1 MKKSLVYLTLAL
13 LIAST
18 LPLSATADA
27 NEDIPTNAA
36 ATGVHDSLVA
46 ALTHA
51 NLVATLQGTGPFT
64 VFAPTD
70 QAFTDAGIDLN
81 DFDTPEE
88 NATLSD
94 ILLHHVVAG
103 SVPSSAVTD
112 GMLATM
118 VNGDKVK
125 FGVSSGTVTVGTAT
139 VTTADVQA
147 SNGIIHIIDK
157 VLMPPVDIP
166 ATAQTTTIHN
176 SLVAAVIQADLL
188 VTLQGSGPFTVFA
201 PTDQAFTDA
210 GIDLAALDTPA
221 GKQIL
226 SDILLYHVVSSEVQ
240 SSDVTDCMS
249 ADAANGQPLSFTV
262 GNTVMVNDANVT
274 LADVV
279 TSNGLIHVIDKV
291 LTPSDTPNNIPRTA
305 QCTGI
310 HDSLVAGVIQADL
323 LPTLQGPGPFTVF
336 APTDQ
341 AFIDAGIDLAALDT
355 PEGKATLS
363 DILLYHVVSGEVPS
377 SAVTECL
384 SATAVNGQSLSFT
397 VGNGV
402 MVNDA
407 NVTLADVNT
416 SNGVIHVIDKVL
428 SPTDTPNDIPRTAQ
442 CTGVHNSLVA
452 GVIQAELLET
462 LQGTG
467 PFTVFAPTDQAFTD
481 AGIDLASLDTPEGK
495 AILSDILLYHVVAGN
510 VPSSAVTEC
519 MSADAVNGQ
528 PLSFTVNGGVMVN
541 GANVTLADVNT
552 SNGVIHV
559 IDKVL
564 TPTDTPK
571 DIPRTAQCTGIH
583 NSLVAGVIQAEL
595 LPTLQGNGPFT
606 VFAPTDQAFADAGID
621 LAALDTVEGKAAL
634 TDILLYHVIAGE
646 VPAANVTECLSAT
659 AVNGNPLSFTVGANG
674 VMVNNANVTATDV
687 PTSNGIIHVI
697 DKVLSPTDTP
707 NDIPRT
713 AQCTG
718 IHDTLVSAVVQA
730 ELLETLQGNGPF
742 TLFAPTDQ
750 AFTDAGIDLATLDTV
765 EGKAALTDILLYH
778 VVSGEVPSSAVTEC
792 MTATAVNGNT
802 LSFTVGD
809 GVMVNDATVTL
820 ADVGTSNGVIHV
832 IDKVLSPTDSPNNI
846 PRTAQCTGIHDSLV
860 AAVVQAELLE
870 TLQGEGPFTL
880 FAPTDEAFTE
890 AGIDLAALDT
900 VEGKAALTD
909 ILLYHVVSGAVPSS
923 AVTECMAA
931 TAVNGQTLAFT
942 VGNGVMVNDANV
954 ILADV
959 NTSNGVI
966 HVIDKVLSPTDSPN
980 NIPRTAEC
988 TGIHNSLV
996 AAVVQAELLETLQG
1010 EGPFTLFAPTDE
1022 AFAAAGI
1029 DLAAL
1034 DTVEG
1039 KAALTDILL
1048 YHVVSGEVAS
1058 SAVTECMTATAVNGQ
1073 TLAFTVGNG
1082 VMVNDATVILADVG
1096 TSNGVIHVID
1106 KVLSPTDSPNN
1117 IPRTAQCTGIH
1128 NSLVA
1133 AVVQA
1138 ELLET
1143 LQGEGPFTLFA
1154 PTDEAFAAAGIDL
1167 AALDTVEGKATLT
1180 DILLY
1185 HVYIGTISP
1194 PEMSQGMQLQM
1205 ANGDIATFSFATANV
1220 NAANITI
1227 PNVMTSNGIIHVI
1240 DQVLIPPTEGDENTD
1255 GDATESSEDDETSWL
1270 TYVLVITGVIILGV
1284 AAGLLYTR
1292 KQEGSEV
1299 SEPKEYAQGGIINQL
1314 QPIDPSSYT
1323 SQQTVTQSYD
1333 PGYGQQA
1340 QAAQPVQPVVAEP
1353 VALQQW
1359 TDANG
1364 HTFRRMDDGSTMW
1377 WNGTDWQK
1385 YA

>member
-1 MKKSLVYLTLAL
+1 MKNALVYLTLTL

-18 LPLSATADA
+18 LPLSVNADA
-27 NEDIPTNAA
+27 NDDIPTNAA

-46 ALTHA
+46 ALTHVD
-51 NLVATLQGTGPFT
+51 LVTTLQGTGPFT

-81 DFDTPEE
+81 DFNTQEE
-88 NATLSD
+88 KDTLSD
-94 ILLHHVVAG
+94 ILLYHVVSG

-118 VNGDKVK
+118 VNGDKAK
-125 FGVSSGTVTVGTAT
+125 FGVSGSTVTVGTAT

-147 SNGIIHIIDK
+147 SNGIIHVIDK

-166 ATAQTTTIHN
+166 TTAQTTGIHT

-188 VTLQGSGPFTVFA
+188 PTLQGTGPFTVFA

-210 GIDLAALDTPA
+210 GIDLAALDNPT
-221 GKQIL
+221 GKQTL
-226 SDILLYHVVSSEVQ
+226 SDILLYHVVSAEVQ

-262 GNTVMVNDANVT
+262 GSTVMVNDANVT
-274 LADVV
+274 STDVV
-279 TSNGLIHVIDKV
+279 ASNGLIHVIDKV

-310 HDSLVAGVIQADL
+310 HNSLVAGVIQAEL
-323 LPTLQGPGPFTVF
+323 LETLQGTGPFTVF

-341 AFIDAGIDLAALDT
+341 AFIDAGIDLAALNT

-384 SATAVNGQSLSFT
+384 AATAVNGQSLSFT
-397 VGNGV
+397 VGDGV

-428 SPTDTPNDIPRTAQ
+428 TPTDTPNDIPRTAQ
-442 CTGVHNSLVA
+442 CTGLHNSLVA

-541 GANVTLADVNT
+541 GATVTLADVGT

-564 TPTDTPK
+564 TPTDTPN
-571 DIPRTAQCTGIH
+571 DIPRTAQCTGVH

-595 LPTLQGNGPFT
+595 LPTLQGDGPFT

-674 VMVNNANVTATDV
+674 VMVNDANVTATDV

-697 DKVLSPTDTP
+697 DKVLSPTVTP

-718 IHDTLVSAVVQA
+718 IHDTLVTAVVQA
-730 ELLETLQGNGPF
+730 ELLETLQSEGPF

-750 AFTDAGIDLATLDTV
+750 AFADAGIDLAALDTV

-778 VVSGEVPSSAVTEC
+778 VLSGEVPSSAVTEC
-792 MTATAVNGNT
+792 MTTTAVNGQT
-802 LSFTVGD
+802 LAFTVGD

-870 TLQGEGPFTL
+870 TLQGDGPFTL
-880 FAPTDEAFTE
+880 FAPTD
-890 AGIDLAALDT
+890 
-900 VEGKAALTD
+900 
-909 ILLYHVVSGAVPSS
+909 
-923 AVTECMAA
+923 
-931 TAVNGQTLAFT
+931 Q
-942 VGNGVMVNDANV
+942 
-954 ILADV
+954 
-959 NTSNGVI
+959 
-966 HVIDKVLSPTDSPN
+966 
-980 NIPRTAEC
+980 
-988 TGIHNSLV
+988 
-996 AAVVQAELLETLQG
+996 
-1010 EGPFTLFAPTDE
+1010 
-1022 AFAAAGI
+1022 AFADAGI

-1048 YHVVSGEVAS
+1048 YHVVSGEVPS
-1058 SAVTECMTATAVNGQ
+1058 SAVTECMTTTAVNGQ
-1073 TLAFTVGNG
+1073 TLAFTVGDG
-1082 VMVNDATVILADVG
+1082 VMVNDATVTLADVG

-1106 KVLSPTDSPNN
+1106 KVLSPTDAPNN

-1128 NSLVA
+1128 DSLVA
-1133 AVVQA
+1133 AVIQA

-1154 PTDEAFAAAGIDL
+1154 PTDQAFADAGIDL
-1167 AALDTVEGKATLT
+1167 ATLNTPEGKAILS
-1180 DILLY
+1180 DILLH
-1185 HVYIGTISP
+1185 HVYMGSLSSTEIT
-1194 PEMSQGMQLQM
+1194 EGMQLEM
-1205 ANGDIATFSFATANV
+1205 ANGDNTTLSLMTGING
-1220 NAANITI
+1220 ANITLAD
-1227 PNVMTSNGIIHVI
+1227 VMASNGIIHVI
-1240 DQVLIPPTEGDENTD
+1240 DQVLIPPAEEDENTSGD
-1255 GDATESSEDDETSWL
+1255 GTESSEDEDTSWL

-1292 KQEGSEV
+1292 RQETGE
-1299 SEPKEYAQGGIINQL
+1299 ENPTKEYAQGGIINQL
-1314 QPIDPSSYT
+1314 QPIDASSYA
-1323 SQQTVTQSYD
+1323 SQQAVTQSYD
-1333 PGYGQQA
+1333 SGYGQQA
-1340 QAAQPVQPVVAEP
+1340 QAVQPVQPVVSEP

-1359 TDANG
+1359 TDASG

>member
-1 MKKSLVYLTLAL
+1 MKNALVYLTLTL

-18 LPLSATADA
+18 LPLSVNADA
-27 NEDIPTNAA
+27 NDDIPTNAA

-46 ALTHA
+46 ALTHVD
-51 NLVATLQGTGPFT
+51 LVTTLQGTGPFT

-81 DFDTPEE
+81 DFNTQEE
-88 NATLSD
+88 KDTLSD
-94 ILLHHVVAG
+94 ILLYHVVSG

-118 VNGDKVK
+118 VNGDKAK
-125 FGVSSGTVTVGTAT
+125 FGVSGSTVTVGTAT

-147 SNGIIHIIDK
+147 SNGIIHVIDK

-166 ATAQTTTIHN
+166 TTAQTTGIHT

-188 VTLQGSGPFTVFA
+188 PTLQGTGPFTVFA

-210 GIDLAALDTPA
+210 GIDLAALDNPT
-221 GKQIL
+221 GKQTL
-226 SDILLYHVVSSEVQ
+226 SDILLYHVVSAEVQ

-262 GNTVMVNDANVT
+262 GSTVMVNDANVT
-274 LADVV
+274 STDVV
-279 TSNGLIHVIDKV
+279 ASNGLIHVIDKV

-310 HDSLVAGVIQADL
+310 HNSLVAGVIQAEL
-323 LPTLQGPGPFTVF
+323 LETLQGTGPFTVF

-341 AFIDAGIDLAALDT
+341 AFIDAGIDLAALNT

-384 SATAVNGQSLSFT
+384 AATAVNGQSLSFT
-397 VGNGV
+397 VGDGV

-428 SPTDTPNDIPRTAQ
+428 TPTDTPNDIPRTAQ
-442 CTGVHNSLVA
+442 CTGLHNSLVA

-541 GANVTLADVNT
+541 GATVTLADVGT

-564 TPTDTPK
+564 TPTDTPN
-571 DIPRTAQCTGIH
+571 DIPRTAQCTGVH

-595 LPTLQGNGPFT
+595 LPTLQGDGPFT
-606 VFAPTDQAFADAGID
+606 VFAPTDQAFANAGID

-646 VPAANVTECLSAT
+646 VPAENVTECLSAT
-659 AVNGNPLSFTVGANG
+659 AVNGNPLSFTVGVNG
-674 VMVNNANVTATDV
+674 VMVNDANVTATDV

-718 IHDTLVSAVVQA
+718 IHDTLVTAVVQA
-730 ELLETLQGNGPF
+730 ELLETLQSEGPF

-750 AFTDAGIDLATLDTV
+750 AFADAGIDLAALDTV

-792 MTATAVNGNT
+792 MTTTAVNGNT
-802 LSFTVGD
+802 LAFTVAGGVMVNDATVTLADVGTSNGVIHVIDKVLSPTDTPNNIPRTAQCTGIHDSLVAAVIQAELLETLQGEGPFTLFAPTDQAFADAGIDLAALDTVEGKAALTDILLYHVVSGEVPSSAVTECMTTTAVNGQTLAFTVGD

-832 IDKVLSPTDSPNNI
+832 IDKVLSPTDAPNNI

-860 AAVVQAELLE
+860 AAVIQAELLE

-880 FAPTDEAFTE
+880 FAPTDQAFAD
-890 AGIDLAALDT
+890 AGIDLATLNT
-900 VEGKAALTD
+900 PEGKAILSD
-909 ILLYHVVSGAVPSS
+909 ILLH
-923 AVTECMAA
+923 
-931 TAVNGQTLAFT
+931 
-942 VGNGVMVNDANV
+942 
-954 ILADV
+954 
-959 NTSNGVI
+959 
-966 HVIDKVLSPTDSPN
+966 
-980 NIPRTAEC
+980 
-988 TGIHNSLV
+988 
-996 AAVVQAELLETLQG
+996 
-1010 EGPFTLFAPTDE
+1010 
-1022 AFAAAGI
+1022 
-1029 DLAAL
+1029 
-1034 DTVEG
+1034 
-1039 KAALTDILL
+1039 
-1048 YHVVSGEVAS
+1048 
-1058 SAVTECMTATAVNGQ
+1058 
-1073 TLAFTVGNG
+1073 
-1082 VMVNDATVILADVG
+1082 
-1096 TSNGVIHVID
+1096 
-1106 KVLSPTDSPNN
+1106 
-1117 IPRTAQCTGIH
+1117 
-1128 NSLVA
+1128 
-1133 AVVQA
+1133 
-1138 ELLET
+1138 
-1143 LQGEGPFTLFA
+1143 
-1154 PTDEAFAAAGIDL
+1154 
-1167 AALDTVEGKATLT
+1167 
-1180 DILLY
+1180 
-1185 HVYIGTISP
+1185 HVYMGSLSSTEIT
-1194 PEMSQGMQLQM
+1194 EGMQLEM
-1205 ANGDIATFSFATANV
+1205 ANGDNTTLSLTTGING
-1220 NAANITI
+1220 ANITLAD
-1227 PNVMTSNGIIHVI
+1227 VMASNGIIHVI
-1240 DQVLIPPTEGDENTD
+1240 DQVLIPPAEEDENTSGD
-1255 GDATESSEDDETSWL
+1255 GTESSEDEDTSWL

-1292 KQEGSEV
+1292 RQETGE
-1299 SEPKEYAQGGIINQL
+1299 ENPTKEYAQGGIINQL
-1314 QPIDPSSYT
+1314 QPIDASSYA
-1323 SQQTVTQSYD
+1323 SQQAVTQSYD
-1333 PGYGQQA
+1333 SGYGQQA
-1340 QAAQPVQPVVAEP
+1340 QAVQPVQPVVSEP

-1359 TDANG
+1359 TDASG

>member
-1 MKKSLVYLTLAL
+1 MKNALVYLTLTL

-18 LPLSATADA
+18 LPLSVNADA
-27 NEDIPTNAA
+27 NDDIPTNAA

-46 ALTHA
+46 ALTHVD
-51 NLVATLQGTGPFT
+51 LVTTLQGTGPFT

-81 DFDTPEE
+81 DFNTQEE
-88 NATLSD
+88 KDTLSD
-94 ILLHHVVAG
+94 ILLYHVLSG

-118 VNGDKVK
+118 VNGDKAK
-125 FGVSSGTVTVGTAT
+125 FGVSGSTVTVGTAT

-147 SNGIIHIIDK
+147 SNGIIHVIDK

-166 ATAQTTTIHN
+166 TTAQTTGIHT

-188 VTLQGSGPFTVFA
+188 PTLQGTGPFTVFA

-210 GIDLAALDTPA
+210 GIDLAALDNPT
-221 GKQIL
+221 GKQTL
-226 SDILLYHVVSSEVQ
+226 SDILLYHVVSAEVQ

-262 GNTVMVNDANVT
+262 GSTVMVNDANVT
-274 LADVV
+274 STDVV
-279 TSNGLIHVIDKV
+279 ASNGLIHVIDKV

-310 HDSLVAGVIQADL
+310 HNSLVAGVIQAEL
-323 LPTLQGPGPFTVF
+323 LETLQGTGPFTVF

-341 AFIDAGIDLAALDT
+341 AFIDAGIDLAALNT

-384 SATAVNGQSLSFT
+384 AATAVNGQSLSFT
-397 VGNGV
+397 VGDGV

-428 SPTDTPNDIPRTAQ
+428 TPTDTPNDIPRTAQ
-442 CTGVHNSLVA
+442 CTGLHNSLVA

-481 AGIDLASLDTPEGK
+481 AGIDLASLDTPGGK

-564 TPTDTPK
+564 TPTDTPN
-571 DIPRTAQCTGIH
+571 DIPRTAECTGVH

-674 VMVNNANVTATDV
+674 VMVNDANVTATDV

-697 DKVLSPTDTP
+697 DKVLSPTVTP

-718 IHDTLVSAVVQA
+718 IHDTLVTAVVQA
-730 ELLETLQGNGPF
+730 ELLETLQSEGPF

-750 AFTDAGIDLATLDTV
+750 AFADAGIDLAALDTV
-765 EGKAALTDILLYH
+765 EGKAVLTDILLYH

-792 MTATAVNGNT
+792 MTTTAVNGQT
-802 LSFTVGD
+802 LAFTVGD

-832 IDKVLSPTDSPNNI
+832 IDKVLSPTDAPNNI

-860 AAVVQAELLE
+860 AAVIQAELLE

-880 FAPTDEAFTE
+880 FAPTDQAFAD
-890 AGIDLAALDT
+890 AGIDLATLNT
-900 VEGKAALTD
+900 PEGKAILSD
-909 ILLYHVVSGAVPSS
+909 ILLH
-923 AVTECMAA
+923 
-931 TAVNGQTLAFT
+931 
-942 VGNGVMVNDANV
+942 
-954 ILADV
+954 
-959 NTSNGVI
+959 
-966 HVIDKVLSPTDSPN
+966 
-980 NIPRTAEC
+980 
-988 TGIHNSLV
+988 
-996 AAVVQAELLETLQG
+996 
-1010 EGPFTLFAPTDE
+1010 
-1022 AFAAAGI
+1022 
-1029 DLAAL
+1029 
-1034 DTVEG
+1034 
-1039 KAALTDILL
+1039 
-1048 YHVVSGEVAS
+1048 
-1058 SAVTECMTATAVNGQ
+1058 
-1073 TLAFTVGNG
+1073 
-1082 VMVNDATVILADVG
+1082 
-1096 TSNGVIHVID
+1096 
-1106 KVLSPTDSPNN
+1106 
-1117 IPRTAQCTGIH
+1117 
-1128 NSLVA
+1128 
-1133 AVVQA
+1133 
-1138 ELLET
+1138 
-1143 LQGEGPFTLFA
+1143 
-1154 PTDEAFAAAGIDL
+1154 
-1167 AALDTVEGKATLT
+1167 
-1180 DILLY
+1180 
-1185 HVYIGTISP
+1185 HVYMGSLSSTEIT
-1194 PEMSQGMQLQM
+1194 EGMQLEM
-1205 ANGDIATFSFATANV
+1205 ANGDNTTLSLMTGING
-1220 NAANITI
+1220 ANITLAD
-1227 PNVMTSNGIIHVI
+1227 VMASNGIIHVI
-1240 DQVLIPPTEGDENTD
+1240 DQVLIPPAEEDENTSGD
-1255 GDATESSEDDETSWL
+1255 GTESSEDEDTSWL

-1292 KQEGSEV
+1292 RQETGE
-1299 SEPKEYAQGGIINQL
+1299 ENPTKEYAQGGIINQL
-1314 QPIDPSSYT
+1314 QPIDASSYA
-1323 SQQTVTQSYD
+1323 SQQAVTQSYD
-1333 PGYGQQA
+1333 SGYGQQA
-1340 QAAQPVQPVVAEP
+1340 QAVQPVQPVVSEP

-1359 TDANG
+1359 TDASG

>member
-1 MKKSLVYLTLAL
+1 MKNALVYLTLTL

-18 LPLSATADA
+18 LPLSVNADA
-27 NEDIPTNAA
+27 NDDIPTNAA

-46 ALTHA
+46 ALTHVD
-51 NLVATLQGTGPFT
+51 LVTTLQGTGPFT

-81 DFDTPEE
+81 DFNTQEE
-88 NATLSD
+88 KDTLSD
-94 ILLHHVVAG
+94 ILLYHVLSG

-118 VNGDKVK
+118 VNGDKAK
-125 FGVSSGTVTVGTAT
+125 FGVSGSTVTVGTAT

-147 SNGIIHIIDK
+147 SNGIIHVIDK

-166 ATAQTTTIHN
+166 TTAQTTGIHT

-188 VTLQGSGPFTVFA
+188 PTLQGTGPFTVFA

-210 GIDLAALDTPA
+210 GIDLAALDNPT
-221 GKQIL
+221 GKQTL
-226 SDILLYHVVSSEVQ
+226 SDILLYHVVSAEVQ

-262 GNTVMVNDANVT
+262 GSTVMVNDANVT
-274 LADVV
+274 STDVV
-279 TSNGLIHVIDKV
+279 ASNGLIHVIDKV

-310 HDSLVAGVIQADL
+310 HNSLVAGVIQAEL
-323 LPTLQGPGPFTVF
+323 LETLQGTGPFTVF

-341 AFIDAGIDLAALDT
+341 AFIDAGIDLAALNT

-384 SATAVNGQSLSFT
+384 AATAVNGQSLSFT
-397 VGNGV
+397 VGDGV

-428 SPTDTPNDIPRTAQ
+428 TPTDTPNDIPRTAQ
-442 CTGVHNSLVA
+442 CTGLHNSLVA

-481 AGIDLASLDTPEGK
+481 AGIDLASLDTPGGK

-564 TPTDTPK
+564 TPTDTPN
-571 DIPRTAQCTGIH
+571 DIPRTAECTGVH

-674 VMVNNANVTATDV
+674 VMVNDANVTATDV

-697 DKVLSPTDTP
+697 DKVLSPTVTP

-718 IHDTLVSAVVQA
+718 IHDTLVTAVVQA
-730 ELLETLQGNGPF
+730 ELLETLQSEGPF

-750 AFTDAGIDLATLDTV
+750 AFADAGIDLAALDTV

-778 VVSGEVPSSAVTEC
+778 VVFGEVPSSAVTEC
-792 MTATAVNGNT
+792 MTTTAVNGQT
-802 LSFTVGD
+802 LAFTVGD

-832 IDKVLSPTDSPNNI
+832 IDKVLSPTDAPNNI

-860 AAVVQAELLE
+860 AAVIQAELLE

-880 FAPTDEAFTE
+880 FAPTDQAFAD
-890 AGIDLAALDT
+890 AGIDLATLNT
-900 VEGKAALTD
+900 PEGKAILSD
-909 ILLYHVVSGAVPSS
+909 ILLH
-923 AVTECMAA
+923 
-931 TAVNGQTLAFT
+931 
-942 VGNGVMVNDANV
+942 
-954 ILADV
+954 
-959 NTSNGVI
+959 
-966 HVIDKVLSPTDSPN
+966 
-980 NIPRTAEC
+980 
-988 TGIHNSLV
+988 
-996 AAVVQAELLETLQG
+996 
-1010 EGPFTLFAPTDE
+1010 
-1022 AFAAAGI
+1022 
-1029 DLAAL
+1029 
-1034 DTVEG
+1034 
-1039 KAALTDILL
+1039 
-1048 YHVVSGEVAS
+1048 
-1058 SAVTECMTATAVNGQ
+1058 
-1073 TLAFTVGNG
+1073 
-1082 VMVNDATVILADVG
+1082 
-1096 TSNGVIHVID
+1096 
-1106 KVLSPTDSPNN
+1106 
-1117 IPRTAQCTGIH
+1117 
-1128 NSLVA
+1128 
-1133 AVVQA
+1133 
-1138 ELLET
+1138 
-1143 LQGEGPFTLFA
+1143 
-1154 PTDEAFAAAGIDL
+1154 
-1167 AALDTVEGKATLT
+1167 
-1180 DILLY
+1180 
-1185 HVYIGTISP
+1185 HVYMGSLSSTEIT
-1194 PEMSQGMQLQM
+1194 EGMQLEM
-1205 ANGDIATFSFATANV
+1205 ANGDNTTLSLMTGING
-1220 NAANITI
+1220 ANITLAD
-1227 PNVMTSNGIIHVI
+1227 VMASNGIIHVI
-1240 DQVLIPPTEGDENTD
+1240 DQVLIPPAEEDENTSGD
-1255 GDATESSEDDETSWL
+1255 GTESSEDEDTSWL

-1292 KQEGSEV
+1292 RQETGE
-1299 SEPKEYAQGGIINQL
+1299 ENPTKEYAQGGIINQL
-1314 QPIDPSSYT
+1314 QPIDASSYA
-1323 SQQTVTQSYD
+1323 SQQAVTQSYD
-1333 PGYGQQA
+1333 SGYGQQA
-1340 QAAQPVQPVVAEP
+1340 QAVQPVQPVVSEP

-1359 TDANG
+1359 TDASG

>member
-1 MKKSLVYLTLAL
+1 MKKSLVYLTLTL

-18 LPLSATADA
+18 LPLSVNADA
-27 NEDIPTNAA
+27 NDDIPTNAA
-36 ATGVHDSLVA
+36 GTGVHDSLVA
-46 ALTHA
+46 ALTHVD
-51 NLVATLQGTGPFT
+51 LVTTLQGTGPFT

-81 DFDTPEE
+81 DFQTSEEKDTLA
-88 NATLSD
+88 N

-125 FGVSSGTVTVGTAT
+125 FGVNAGTVTVGTAT
-139 VTTADVQA
+139 VTSADVQA
-147 SNGIIHIIDK
+147 SNGIIHVIDK

-166 ATAQTTTIHN
+166 ATAQTTGIHN

-188 VTLQGSGPFTVFA
+188 PILQGPGPFTLFA

-210 GIDLAALDTPA
+210 GIDLAALDTPT
-221 GKQIL
+221 GKQTL
-226 SDILLYHVVSSEVQ
+226 SDILLYHVISSEVQ
-240 SSDVTDCMS
+240 ASDVTDCLS
-249 ADAANGQPLSFTV
+249 VDATNGQPLSFTV
-262 GNTVMVNDANVT
+262 GNTVKVNDATVT
-274 LADVV
+274 STDVV

-291 LTPSDTPNNIPRTA
+291 LTPTDNPNDIPRTA

-310 HDSLVAGVIQADL
+310 HDSLVAGVIQAEL
-323 LPTLQGPGPFTVF
+323 LSTLQGPGPFTLF

-341 AFIDAGIDLAALDT
+341 AFTDAGIDLASLDT

-377 SAVTECL
+377 TAVTECL
-384 SATAVNGQSLSFT
+384 SATAVNGQPLSFT

-407 NVTLADVNT
+407 DVTSADVTT

-428 SPTDTPNDIPRTAQ
+428 TPTDTPNDIPRTAQCTGIHDSLVAGVIQAELLSTLQGTGPFTVFAPTDQAFTDAGIDLASLDTAEGKAILSDILLYHVVAGNVPSSAVTECMSTDAVNGQPLSFTVNGGVMVNGANVTLADVDTSNGVIHVIDKVLTPTDTPNDIPRTAQ

-452 GVIQAELLET
+452 GVIQAELLPT
-462 LQGTG
+462 LQGDG
-467 PFTVFAPTDQAFTD
+467 PFTVFAPTDQAF
-481 AGIDLASLDTPEGK
+481 S
-495 AILSDILLYHVVAGN
+495 
-510 VPSSAVTEC
+510 
-519 MSADAVNGQ
+519 
-528 PLSFTVNGGVMVN
+528 
-541 GANVTLADVNT
+541 
-552 SNGVIHV
+552 
-559 IDKVL
+559 
-564 TPTDTPK
+564 
-571 DIPRTAQCTGIH
+571 
-583 NSLVAGVIQAEL
+583 
-595 LPTLQGNGPFT
+595 
-606 VFAPTDQAFADAGID
+606 DAGID

-646 VPAANVTECLSAT
+646 VPASAVTECLSAT
-659 AVNGNPLSFTVGANG
+659 AVNGNPLSFTVGTNG
-674 VMVNNANVTATDV
+674 VMVNDANVTATDV

-718 IHDTLVSAVVQA
+718 IHDTLVTAVVQA
-730 ELLETLQGNGPF
+730 ELLETLQGSGPF

-750 AFTDAGIDLATLDTV
+750 AFTDAGIDLAALNTA
-765 EGKAALTDILLYH
+765 EGKATLTDILLYH

-792 MTATAVNGNT
+792 MTATAVNGQT
-802 LSFTVGD
+802 LAFTVGD
-809 GVMVNDATVTL
+809 SVMVNGATVTL

-860 AAVVQAELLE
+860 AAVIQAELLE
-870 TLQGEGPFTL
+870 TLQGAGPFTL
-880 FAPTDEAFTE
+880 FAPTDQAFAD
-890 AGIDLAALDT
+890 AGIDLASLDT

-909 ILLYHVVSGAVPSS
+909 ILLYHVVSDEVPS
-923 AVTECMAA
+923 T
-931 TAVNGQTLAFT
+931 
-942 VGNGVMVNDANV
+942 
-954 ILADV
+954 
-959 NTSNGVI
+959 
-966 HVIDKVLSPTDSPN
+966 
-980 NIPRTAEC
+980 
-988 TGIHNSLV
+988 
-996 AAVVQAELLETLQG
+996 
-1010 EGPFTLFAPTDE
+1010 
-1022 AFAAAGI
+1022 
-1029 DLAAL
+1029 
-1034 DTVEG
+1034 
-1039 KAALTDILL
+1039 
-1048 YHVVSGEVAS
+1048 
-1058 SAVTECMTATAVNGQ
+1058 AVTECMTATAVNGQ
-1073 TLAFTVGNG
+1073 TLAFTVGDG
-1082 VMVNDATVILADVG
+1082 VMVNGANVTLADVG

-1106 KVLSPTDSPNN
+1106 KVLSPTDAPNN
-1117 IPRTAQCTGIH
+1117 IPRTAQCTGVH
-1128 NSLVA
+1128 DSLVA
-1133 AVVQA
+1133 AVIQA

-1154 PTDEAFAAAGIDL
+1154 PTDQAFADAGIDL
-1167 AALDTVEGKATLT
+1167 AALNTPEGKATLT

-1194 PEMSQGMQLQM
+1194 TEISEGMQLQM
-1205 ANGDIATFSFATANV
+1205 ANGDNTTFSLMSADING
-1220 NAANITI
+1220 ANITI

-1240 DQVLIPPTEGDENTD
+1240 DQVLIPPVEGDENTD
-1255 GDATESSEDDETSWL
+1255 GDATESSEDEETSWL

-1292 KQEGSEV
+1292 KQESNEV
-1299 SEPKEYAQGGIINQL
+1299 SGTKDYAQGGIINQL
-1314 QPIDPSSYT
+1314 QPIDASTYT
-1323 SQQTVTQSYD
+1323 SQQTVTPSYD
-1333 PGYGQQA
+1333 SGYGQQA
-1340 QAAQPVQPVVAEP
+1340 QAVQPVQPVVSEP

-1364 HTFRRMDDGSTMW
+1364 HTFRKMDDGSTMW

>member
-1 MKKSLVYLTLAL
+1 
-13 LIAST
+13 
-18 LPLSATADA
+18 
-27 NEDIPTNAA
+27 
-36 ATGVHDSLVA
+36 VA
-46 ALTHA
+46 ALTHVD
-51 NLVATLQGTGPFT
+51 LVTTLQGTGPFT

-81 DFDTPEE
+81 DFQTSEEKDTLA
-88 NATLSD
+88 N

-125 FGVSSGTVTVGTAT
+125 FGVNAGTVTVGTAT
-139 VTTADVQA
+139 VTSADVQA
-147 SNGIIHIIDK
+147 SNGIIHVIDK

-166 ATAQTTTIHN
+166 ATAQTTGIHN

-188 VTLQGSGPFTVFA
+188 PILQGPGPFTLFA

-210 GIDLAALDTPA
+210 GIDLAALDTPT
-221 GKQIL
+221 GKQTL
-226 SDILLYHVVSSEVQ
+226 SDILLYHVISSEVQ
-240 SSDVTDCMS
+240 ASDVTDCLS
-249 ADAANGQPLSFTV
+249 VDATNGQPLSFTV
-262 GNTVMVNDANVT
+262 GNTVKVNDATVT
-274 LADVV
+274 STDVV

-291 LTPSDTPNNIPRTA
+291 LTPTDNPNDIPRTA

-310 HDSLVAGVIQADL
+310 HDSLVAGVIQAEL
-323 LPTLQGPGPFTVF
+323 LSTLQGPGPFTLF

-341 AFIDAGIDLAALDT
+341 AFTDAGIDLASLDT

-384 SATAVNGQSLSFT
+384 SATAVNGQPLSFT

-407 NVTLADVNT
+407 DVTSADVTT

-428 SPTDTPNDIPRTAQ
+428 TPTDTPNDIPRTAQCTGIHDSLVAGVIQAELLSTLQGTGPFTVFAPTDQAFTDAGIDLASLDTAEGKAILSDILLYHVVAGNVPSSAVTECMSTDAVNGQPLSFTVNGGVMVNGANVTLADVDTSNGVIHVIDKVLTPTDTPNDIPRTAQ

-452 GVIQAELLET
+452 GVIQAELLPT
-462 LQGTG
+462 LQGDG
-467 PFTVFAPTDQAFTD
+467 PFTVFAPTDQAF
-481 AGIDLASLDTPEGK
+481 S
-495 AILSDILLYHVVAGN
+495 
-510 VPSSAVTEC
+510 
-519 MSADAVNGQ
+519 
-528 PLSFTVNGGVMVN
+528 
-541 GANVTLADVNT
+541 
-552 SNGVIHV
+552 
-559 IDKVL
+559 
-564 TPTDTPK
+564 
-571 DIPRTAQCTGIH
+571 
-583 NSLVAGVIQAEL
+583 
-595 LPTLQGNGPFT
+595 
-606 VFAPTDQAFADAGID
+606 DAGID

-646 VPAANVTECLSAT
+646 VPASAVTECLSAT
-659 AVNGNPLSFTVGANG
+659 AVNGNPLSFTVGTNG
-674 VMVNNANVTATDV
+674 VMVNDANVTATDV
-687 PTSNGIIHVI
+687 PTSNGIIHII

-718 IHDTLVSAVVQA
+718 IHDTLVTAVVQA
-730 ELLETLQGNGPF
+730 ELLETLQGSGPF

-750 AFTDAGIDLATLDTV
+750 AFTDAGIDLAALNTA
-765 EGKAALTDILLYH
+765 EGKATLTDILLYH

-792 MTATAVNGNT
+792 MTATAVNGQT
-802 LSFTVGD
+802 LAFTVGD
-809 GVMVNDATVTL
+809 SVMVNGATVTL

-860 AAVVQAELLE
+860 AAVIQAELLE

-880 FAPTDEAFTE
+880 FAPTDQAFAD
-890 AGIDLAALDT
+890 AGIDLASLDT

-909 ILLYHVVSGAVPSS
+909 ILLYHVVSDEVPS
-923 AVTECMAA
+923 T
-931 TAVNGQTLAFT
+931 
-942 VGNGVMVNDANV
+942 
-954 ILADV
+954 
-959 NTSNGVI
+959 
-966 HVIDKVLSPTDSPN
+966 
-980 NIPRTAEC
+980 
-988 TGIHNSLV
+988 
-996 AAVVQAELLETLQG
+996 
-1010 EGPFTLFAPTDE
+1010 
-1022 AFAAAGI
+1022 
-1029 DLAAL
+1029 
-1034 DTVEG
+1034 
-1039 KAALTDILL
+1039 
-1048 YHVVSGEVAS
+1048 
-1058 SAVTECMTATAVNGQ
+1058 AVTECMTATAVNGQ
-1073 TLAFTVGNG
+1073 TLAFTVGDG
-1082 VMVNDATVILADVG
+1082 VMVNGANVTLADVG

-1106 KVLSPTDSPNN
+1106 KVLSPTDAPNN
-1117 IPRTAQCTGIH
+1117 IPRTAQCTGVH
-1128 NSLVA
+1128 DSLVA
-1133 AVVQA
+1133 AVIQA

-1154 PTDEAFAAAGIDL
+1154 PTDQAFADAGIDL
-1167 AALDTVEGKATLT
+1167 AALNTPEGKATLT

-1194 PEMSQGMQLQM
+1194 TEISEGMQLQM
-1205 ANGDIATFSFATANV
+1205 ANGDNTTFSLMSADING
-1220 NAANITI
+1220 ANITI

-1240 DQVLIPPTEGDENTD
+1240 DQVLIPPVEGDENTD
-1255 GDATESSEDDETSWL
+1255 GDATESSEDEETSWL

-1292 KQEGSEV
+1292 KQESNEV
-1299 SEPKEYAQGGIINQL
+1299 SGTKDYAQGGIINQL
-1314 QPIDPSSYT
+1314 QPIDASTYT
-1323 SQQTVTQSYD
+1323 SQQTVTPSYD
-1333 PGYGQQA
+1333 SGYGQQA
-1340 QAAQPVQPVVAEP
+1340 QAVQPVQPVVSEP

-1364 HTFRRMDDGSTMW
+1364 HTFRKMDDGSTMW